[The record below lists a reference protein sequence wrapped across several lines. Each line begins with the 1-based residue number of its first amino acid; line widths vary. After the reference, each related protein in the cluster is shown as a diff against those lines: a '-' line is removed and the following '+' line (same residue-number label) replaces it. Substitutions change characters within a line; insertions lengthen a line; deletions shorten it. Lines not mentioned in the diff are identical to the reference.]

1 MNRGIIMRSNTMSG
15 IMIMLAAS
23 LTFSLMN
30 ACVKLLDSLS
40 PMELIFFRHAITAI
54 CIGVWWIFY
63 PPYKTKDSKVRKKG
77 GFSRLFMRSITGG
90 LAMLAMF
97 YNIATISLG
106 TASAF
111 AQTMPIYIVLFTL
124 IFTKDRVRL
133 PTIFA
138 TILGFIGV
146 VCICDIHTQSLG
158 IDNIIAG
165 VLNGIMMALAYMS
178 LKDLK
183 EYFAESSIIMVFAL
197 TMVVVGGIL
206 MFIDIPYLSGF
217 AMPNEREWVGIM
229 ALGILGTLGQMLLTR
244 AFMLAPAGLI
254 SPLDYM
260 RIVWGV
266 ILGIM
271 LGDAIPSVMNLTGIA
286 LIIISGILIAM
297 PIFLQDY
304 KKYKNALKE

>member
-1 MNRGIIMRSNTMSG
+1 MRSHAVSGIIM
-15 IMIMLAAS
+15 MLAAS

-30 ACVKLLDSLS
+30 VCVKLLDSLS
-40 PMELIFFRHAITAI
+40 SMELIFFRHVFTAI
-54 CIGVWWIFY
+54 CIGIWWIFY
-63 PPYKTKDSKVRKKG
+63 PPYKAKARKKG
-77 GFSRLFMRSITGG
+77 GWLRLLMRSLTGG

-124 IFTKDRVRL
+124 IFTKEHIRL
-133 PTIFA
+133 PIIFA

-146 VCICDIHTQSLG
+146 ICICDIYTTSLG
-158 IDNIIAG
+158 LDNIIAG
-165 VLNGIMMALAYMS
+165 IINGIMMALAYMS

-183 EYFAESSIIMVFAL
+183 AYFTESSIIMGFAI
-197 TMVVVGGIL
+197 TMVVVGGIF
-206 MFIDIPYLSGF
+206 MFIDIPHLSGF
-217 AMPNEREWVGIM
+217 VIPNTQEWVGIII
-229 ALGILGTLGQMLLTR
+229 LGILGTLGQILLTR

-266 ILGIM
+266 IFGIM
-271 LGDAIPSVMNLTGIA
+271 LGDALPNTMTFVGIM
-286 LIIISGILIAM
+286 LIIVSGILIAM
-297 PIFLQDY
+297 PVFLQDY
-304 KKYKNALKE
+304 KKYKHIINK

>member
-1 MNRGIIMRSNTMSG
+1 MRSDTING

-30 ACVKLLDSLS
+30 ACVKLLDSIS
-40 PMELIFFRHAITAI
+40 PMELIFFRHAFTAI
-54 CIGVWWIFY
+54 CIGIWWIFY
-63 PPYKTKDSKVRKKG
+63 PPHKTKDSKKRKKG
-77 GFSRLFMRSITGG
+77 GWLKLIVRSITGG

-124 IFTKDRVRL
+124 IFRKDRVGV
-133 PTIFA
+133 PAIFA
-138 TILGFIGV
+138 TALGFIGV
-146 VCICDIHTQSLG
+146 ICICDIHAKSLG
-158 IDNIIAG
+158 IDNILAG
-165 VLNGIMMALAYMS
+165 ILNGIMMALAYMS

-183 EYFAESSIIMVFAL
+183 EYFTESSVIMWFAL
-197 TMVVVGGIL
+197 TMVVIGGIF
-206 MFIDIPYLSGF
+206 MFVKIPYLSGF
-217 AMPNEREWVGIM
+217 AIPNAREWVGIV
-229 ALGILGTLGQMLLTR
+229 ALGVLGTLGQILLTR

-266 ILGIM
+266 IFGIM
-271 LGDAIPSVMNLTGIA
+271 LGDALPSATTIAGIL
-286 LIIISGILIAM
+286 LIVISGILIAM

-304 KKYKNALKE
+304 KKYKRKNA

>member
-1 MNRGIIMRSNTMSG
+1 MHSNTMNG

-30 ACVKLLDSLS
+30 ACVKLLDSIS

-54 CIGVWWIFY
+54 FIGIWWIFY
-63 PPYKTKDSKVRKKG
+63 PPNKTKNGQVRKKG
-77 GFSRLFMRSITGG
+77 GWLKLFVRSLTGG
-90 LAMLAMF
+90 LSMIALF

-124 IFTKDRVRL
+124 IFTKDRIRL

-146 VCICDIHTQSLG
+146 ICICDIHTKSLG

-165 VLNGIMMALAYMS
+165 ILNGIMMALAYMS

-183 EYFAESSIIMVFAL
+183 EYFAESSVIMGFAL
-197 TMVVVGGIL
+197 TMVFVGGIF

-217 AMPNEREWVGIM
+217 VIPNAREWVGIIT
-229 ALGILGTLGQMLLTR
+229 LGILGTLGQMLLTR

-260 RIVWGV
+260 RILWGV
-266 ILGIM
+266 IFGSI
-271 LGDAIPSVMNLTGIA
+271 LGDELPNIITLTGIA
-286 LIIISGILIAM
+286 LIIISGILIAT
-297 PIFLQDY
+297 PVFLQDY
-304 KKYKNALKE
+304 KKYKNAVKK

>member
-1 MNRGIIMRSNTMSG
+1 MRSNTMSG

-30 ACVKLLDSLS
+30 ACVKLLDSIS
-40 PMELIFFRHAITAI
+40 SMELIFFRHAFTAI
-54 CIGVWWIFY
+54 CIGIWWIFY
-63 PPYKTKDSKVRKKG
+63 PPFKAKDSKKRKKG
-77 GFSRLFMRSITGG
+77 GWLRLFIRSLTGG

-124 IFTKDRVRL
+124 IFTKESVHFS
-133 PTIFA
+133 TIFA
-138 TILGFIGV
+138 TFLGFIGV
-146 VCICDIHTQSLG
+146 VCICDIHTESLG
-158 IDNIIAG
+158 IYNILAG
-165 VLNGIMMALAYMS
+165 ILNGIMMALAYMS

-183 EYFAESSIIMVFAL
+183 EYFAESSIIMGFAL
-197 TMVVVGGIL
+197 TMVAVGGVC

-217 AMPNEREWVGIM
+217 TMPNAREWVGIV

-254 SPLDYM
+254 SPIDYM

-271 LGDAIPSVMNLTGIA
+271 LGDALPSAMTFTGIV

-304 KKYKNALKE
+304 KKYKHALQE

>member
-1 MNRGIIMRSNTMSG
+1 MHKSTINGILF
-15 IMIMLAAS
+15 MLTAS

-30 ACVKLLDSLS
+30 VCVKLLDSIS
-40 PMELIFFRHAITAI
+40 SMELIFFRHVFTAI
-54 CIGVWWIFY
+54 CIGIWWFFC
-63 PPYKTKDSKVRKKG
+63 PTYKTDSKPRKKG
-77 GFSRLFMRSITGG
+77 GYIKLLIRSLTGG

-124 IFTKDRVRL
+124 IFTKEHLQL
-133 PTIFA
+133 PIIFA
-138 TILGFIGV
+138 TMLGFVGV
-146 VCICDIHTQSLG
+146 ICICDIHTESLR
-158 IDNIIAG
+158 IDNIVAG
-165 VLNGIMMALAYMS
+165 IINGVMMALAYMS

-183 EYFAESSIIMVFAL
+183 EYFRESDIIMGFAI
-197 TMVVVGGIL
+197 TMVIVGGIF

-217 AMPNEREWVGIM
+217 TIPNTHEWIGIVI
-229 ALGILGTLGQMLLTR
+229 LGILGTLGQMFLTR

-266 ILGIM
+266 IFGVMFGDSLPSSITLIGI
-271 LGDAIPSVMNLTGIA
+271 T
-286 LIIISGILIAM
+286 LIIISGIFIAM
-297 PIFLQDY
+297 PVFLQEY
-304 KKYKNALKE
+304 EKYKNKNLKL